1 MTNTLFPATRNGSG
15 NGQVPAWHPGFVRM
29 MPVIRRHACDLFRYM
44 ARPERDEAVAEVLAV
59 ALVDYVSY
67 LEDGVSEAVDPN
79 ALGAFAARTVRNGGR
94 ACGQESSRDVL
105 SPTAQ
110 HRQGFTVERLKGSC
124 DSAQPQ
130 IRLDLREDSQEFA
143 WQPPPRAHD
152 PGDASQ
158 ANPGGVSIQERAR
171 HRDAKEQ
178 LADHHIEFEIA
189 QRIQRNLL
197 PSATLVLPGFE
208 VGGVVCP
215 AAATGGDYFDYVPM
229 PNGAVC
235 VVVGDMSGHGTGPAL
250 LIASTRAYLRAF
262 AQTQSDLG
270 KLLMQT
276 DLTLS
281 LDTAGE
287 QFVTAILVRLDLRKR
302 SLVYASAG
310 HPAGYILDVSGH
322 VRIRL
327 PSTGPPLG
335 IASNESFAEAPVIP
349 LRAGELVLL
358 LSDGV
363 TEASAPCGTPFGE
376 MRAVNTVRDHRHDS
390 PVQIAMNL
398 FHAVRAFAQEAP
410 LLDDITAVVIKVTSD
425 NQAPDREQGGDLAR
439 RDHRGVSAGRL

>member
-1 MTNTLFPATRNGSG
+1 MTNTLVPATKNGSG
-15 NGQVPAWHPGFVRM
+15 NGHVPAWHTGFVRM
-29 MPVIRRHACDLFRYM
+29 MPVIRRHARALFRYM
-44 ARPERDEAVAEVLAV
+44 ARPERDEAVAEVIAV
-59 ALVDYVSY
+59 ALVDYVRY

-79 ALGAFAARTVRNGGR
+79 ALAAFAVRTVRNGGR

-110 HRQGFTVERLKGSC
+110 HRRGFTVERLKGSR

-130 IRLDLREDSQEFA
+130 KRLDLREDSQEFA
-143 WQPPPRAHD
+143 RQPPPKAHAN
-152 PGDASQ
+152 GDAGQ
-158 ANPGGVSIQERAR
+158 AIPCVVLIQERAR
-171 HRDAKEQ
+171 HADTTKQ
-178 LADHHIEFEIA
+178 LADHQIEFEIA
-189 QRIQRNLL
+189 RRIQRNLL

-208 VGGVVCP
+208 VGGVVYP

-229 PNGAVC
+229 PNGAVG
-235 VVVGDMSGHGTGPAL
+235 VVVGDVSGHGYGPAL
-250 LIASTRAYLRAF
+250 LMASTRAHLRAF

-276 DLTLS
+276 DLALN

-327 PSTGPPLG
+327 PSTGPVLG
-335 IASNESFAEAPVIP
+335 IATNEGFAESPVIP
-349 LRAGELVLL
+349 LRAGEFVLL

-363 TEASAPCGTPFGE
+363 TEASAPCGAAFGW
-376 MRAVNTVRDHRHDS
+376 MRAVKTVRHYRHDP
-390 PVQIAMNL
+390 PVHIAMNL
-398 FHAVRAFAQEAP
+398 YHAVRAFAQEAP
-410 LLDDITAVVIKVTSD
+410 QLDDITAVVIKVTPD
-425 NQAPDREQGGDLAR
+425 DQAPGQGQGGVR
-439 RDHRGVSAGRL
+439 HAGIITEVP